1 MIALAR
7 ATPVVWVLAAMFS
20 GPSDGTVIS
29 SPTALAGDQRWG
41 EAVTVVRAYGATP
54 LREGDLILSID
65 GRTMEEWV
73 DRAGRASVR
82 SGRRDVS
89 GAPGLRPVSI
99 GSWTST

>member
-1 MIALAR
+1 M
-7 ATPVVWVLAAMFS
+7 
-20 GPSDGTVIS
+20 IS

-73 DRAGRASVR
+73 DRAGRAERSV
-82 SGRRDVS
+82 GDDVTYRVP
-89 GAPGLRPVSI
+89 AAAVSI